1 MLIVILKEGG
11 IATNIIPSK
20 SRLEFAIRSPT
31 MGQLKQLKSKV
42 EGCIKGAALSTGC
55 KVNYEFDES
64 NCYENLISNKVLVNL
79 YRKYSEK
86 LGK

>member
-1 MLIVILKEGG
+1 MNIVILKEGG

-20 SRLEFAIRSPT
+20 TRLEFAIRSST
-31 MGQLKQLKSKV
+31 RGQLKQLKSKM
-42 EGCIKGAALSTGC
+42 EGCIMGAASSTGC
-55 KVNYEFDES
+55 EVVYKYEDS
-64 NCYENLISNKVLVNL
+64 TCYENLIPNKVLANL